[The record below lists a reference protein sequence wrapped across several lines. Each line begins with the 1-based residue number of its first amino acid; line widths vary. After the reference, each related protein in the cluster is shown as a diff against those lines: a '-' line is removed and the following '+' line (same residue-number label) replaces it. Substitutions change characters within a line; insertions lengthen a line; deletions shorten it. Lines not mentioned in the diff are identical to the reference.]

1 MASTS
6 AASRAQS
13 LVREINLNGGEIS
26 ILKTIGLGGG
36 LIAGSQLAERMD
48 DMETAELI
56 DTLDGLIML
65 DYVLCDRVSIRNLD
79 AVKSA
84 KFRVNPAHARE
95 LRDAVYPSRNRVE
108 AGRRR
113 RRS

>member
-1 MASTS
+1 
-6 AASRAQS
+6 
-13 LVREINLNGGEIS
+13 VREISLNGGEIS
-26 ILKTIGLGGG
+26 ILKAIGLGGG
-36 LIAGSQLAERMD
+36 IIAGNQLAQRMD

-56 DTLDGLIML
+56 DTLEGLITL
-65 DYVLCDRVSIRNLD
+65 GYVLCDRTSVRNID

-84 KFRVNPAHARE
+84 TFRVDPAHARE
-95 LRDAVYPSRNRVE
+95 LRDAVYPSRNKPE